1 MYKRLS
7 VFLRFLC
14 IVFSFLCLI
23 TPVSASS
30 KRVALVVGNSNYLHS
45 TTLTNPKN
53 DAEDLSKALDAADF
67 KVIMALDKDLLEL
80 STTLDYFY
88 KEVQGAETALIFYAG
103 HGMQFQGVNYLIPID
118 AKLRSPT
125 RFKQETIALQDI
137 IQAVERRAKI
147 TLVFLD
153 ACRDNPIADDLK
165 RKFLGKSRSA
175 VVSRGFAPMQLRN
188 SDTLIVFAAAPNRT
202 ASDGSGRNS
211 PFTKALLNNIHS
223 PGVEIELMMKRVTN
237 QVYQETK
244 GEQTPERL
252 SRLTSEFVFMQK
264 KAGLLDVFRS
274 TKTDDENG
282 KAAPHKSTIAKKVEI
297 KEKTNDPCSG
307 DNPPISCIWR
317 K

>member
-1 MYKRLS
+1 MNKRVT
-7 VFLRFLC
+7 VFVRFIIL
-14 IVFSFLCLI
+14 FYSLI
-23 TPVSASS
+23 IIPPATAAS

-45 TTLTNPKN
+45 TTLPNPQN
-53 DAEDLSKALDAADF
+53 DAKDLANALKAADF
-67 KVIMALDKDLLEL
+67 KVIMALDKNLLEL
-80 STTLDYFY
+80 SLTLDYFY
-88 KEVQGAETALIFYAG
+88 QEVQGAETALIFYAG
-103 HGMQFQGVNYLIPID
+103 HGMQFQGVNYLIPVD

-137 IQAVERRAKI
+137 IQAVERRVKI

-153 ACRDNPIADDLK
+153 ACRDNPLADDLK

-188 SDTLIVFAAAPNRT
+188 SDTLIVFAAAPNKT
-202 ASDGSGRNS
+202 ASDGDGRNS

-264 KAGLLDVFRS
+264 EAGLTDVIRS
-274 TKTDDENG
+274 TKSEDE
-282 KAAPHKSTIAKKVEI
+282 KFPLLKSTSSKTNEI
-297 KEKTNDPCSG
+297 IENDPCSS
-307 DNPPISCIWR
+307 DNPPISCIWN